1 MKDLNVL
8 ISKEEINEKLNE
20 MAERLDRDYEGK
32 AITVLSVLNGAVF
45 FTTDLTSRMK
55 TKMQ

>member
-32 AITVLSVLNGAVF
+32 TDGAV
-45 FTTDLTSRMK
+45 K
-55 TKMQ
+55 TKNRHR